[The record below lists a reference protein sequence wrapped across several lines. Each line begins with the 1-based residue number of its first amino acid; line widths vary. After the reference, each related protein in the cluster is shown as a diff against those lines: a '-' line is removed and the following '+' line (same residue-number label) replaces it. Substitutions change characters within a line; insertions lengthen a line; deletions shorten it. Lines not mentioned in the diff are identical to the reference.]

1 MKDTIRTELIGIVV
15 LVGAMWAVYILDL
28 VLPGNL
34 ASWGVVPRTLGGL
47 VGIPASPFLHASFGH
62 ILGNTIPLVV
72 VLILLAG
79 SRSRTFETVA
89 EVALLGGALLWIFGR
104 NGTPTEPIVHVGASG
119 LVYGLIAF
127 LIVAGFRERH
137 FVSLAVAII
146 VAVMYGT
153 TLLSGVL
160 PSMRGNVSWDGHL
173 TGAIAGAALAYFT
186 LGKPDTESH
195 DGAKLPV

>member
-195 DGAKLPV
+195 DAAELPV

>member
-1 MKDTIRTELIGIVV
+1 MKDTMRTELIGVVV
-15 LVGAMWAVYILDL
+15 LVGAMWAVYIVDL
-28 VLPGNL
+28 VLPGSL
-34 ASWGVVPRTLGGL
+34 SSWGVVPRTLGGL
-47 VGIPASPFLHASFGH
+47 VGIPASPFLHSSFSH
-62 ILGNTIPLVV
+62 ILANTIPLVV

-79 SRSRTFETVA
+79 SRSRTLETVA
-89 EVALLGGALLWIFGR
+89 EVALLGGGLLWIFGR

-127 LIVAGFRERH
+127 LIVAGFRERRL
-137 FVSLAVAII
+137 VSLVVAIV

-186 LGKPDTESH
+186 LGRPEAEQEAAADS
-195 DGAKLPV
+195 PI